1 LESGKDTPNFL
12 LGISLLKGFIVA
24 GLSASAEQRQSELLF
39 NVDLPSVALDCV
51 SGLKERA
58 VTMMR
63 LRSKYFLNREEGVS
77 LAEFA
82 LILPV
87 FLALVLG
94 MIDLGQGFNTY
105 IGMLNATREGA
116 IWLARNPDD
125 LNGMNTRITKEL
137 SRMGLSPGDLTI
149 TRTPEKQSYESGDIV
164 TVTLEYS
171 YQLTFGL
178 LTNIPTLTLHTEH
191 TMRVQ

>member
-1 LESGKDTPNFL
+1 
-12 LGISLLKGFIVA
+12 
-24 GLSASAEQRQSELLF
+24 
-39 NVDLPSVALDCV
+39 
-51 SGLKERA
+51 
-58 VTMMR
+58 MMR
-63 LRSKYFLNREEGVS
+63 LRLKYFLKREEGVS

-105 IGMLNATREGA
+105 IGMLNATREGV

-125 LNGMNTRITKEL
+125 LAGMNTRIATEL
-137 SRMGLSPGDLTI
+137 NRMGLDTTNMI
-149 TRTPEKQSYESGDIV
+149 VTRTPEKQSYTSGDIV
-164 TVTLEYS
+164 TLTMEYH

-178 LTNIPTLTLHTEH
+178 LTKIPTLTLHTEH

>member
-1 LESGKDTPNFL
+1 
-12 LGISLLKGFIVA
+12 
-24 GLSASAEQRQSELLF
+24 
-39 NVDLPSVALDCV
+39 
-51 SGLKERA
+51 
-58 VTMMR
+58 MMR
-63 LRSKYFLNREEGVS
+63 LRLKYFLHREEGIS

-94 MIDLGQGFNTY
+94 MVDLGQGFNTY

-125 LNGMNTRITKEL
+125 LGGMNTRITKEL
-137 SRMGLSPGDLTI
+137 SRLGLTTGDMVV
-149 TRTPEKQSYESGDIV
+149 TRTPEKLAYEPGDIV
-164 TVTLEYS
+164 TLTLEYQ

-178 LTNIPTLTLHTEH
+178 ITKMPTLTLHTEH

>member
-1 LESGKDTPNFL
+1 
-12 LGISLLKGFIVA
+12 
-24 GLSASAEQRQSELLF
+24 
-39 NVDLPSVALDCV
+39 
-51 SGLKERA
+51 
-58 VTMMR
+58 MMR